1 LRRGTDAHRFTDLG
15 VPAQWGHLL
24 FRNDA
29 PPARKLATLQGIA
42 IAFCVMVAAALGG
55 RGEATAA
62 LFGGLAVFLPSRWF
76 WRWAQRMSGNTDARK
91 ALGALYVAELGKLVL
106 VGLMLWVGALLF
118 GGHYLALMLTC
129 MACLAM
135 NWVLLAVARFD

>member
-1 LRRGTDAHRFTDLG
+1 M
-15 VPAQWGHLL
+15 

-29 PPARKLATLQGIA
+29 PPARKLATLQGLA
-42 IAFCVMVAAALGG
+42 IALCVSVAAWLGG

-62 LFGGLAVFLPSRWF
+62 LFGGLAVFLPSLWF
-76 WRWAQRMSGNTDARK
+76 WRRAQASSGSTDAK
-91 ALGALYVAELGKLVL
+91 QALGALYVAEIGKLVL
-106 VGLMLWVGALLF
+106 VGLMLWLGALLF
-118 GGHYLALMLTC
+118 RTHYLALMLTC

>member
-1 LRRGTDAHRFTDLG
+1 MGAP
-15 VPAQWGHLL
+15 V

-29 PPARKLATLQGIA
+29 PPARKLATLQGMA
-42 IAFCVMVAAALGG
+42 IAVCVAVAAAIGG

-62 LFGGLAVFLPSRWF
+62 LFGGLAVFLPSLWF
-76 WRWAQRMSGNTDARK
+76 WRRAQKSSGTTDAK
-91 ALGALYVAELGKLVL
+91 QALGALYVAEVGKLVL
-106 VGLMLWVGALLF
+106 VGFMLYVGALVF
-118 GGHYLALMLTC
+118 KAHYLALMLTC

>member
-1 LRRGTDAHRFTDLG
+1 MQSA
-15 VPAQWGHLL
+15 WGHPL

-42 IAFCVMVAAALGG
+42 IAVCVTVAAAIGG

-62 LFGGLAVFLPSRWF
+62 LFGGLAVFLPSLWF
-76 WRWAQRMSGNTDARK
+76 WRRAQASSGNTDARK
-91 ALGALYVAELGKLVL
+91 ALGALYVAEIGKLVL
-106 VGLMLWVGALLF
+106 VGLMLWLGALLF
-118 GGHYLALMLTC
+118 RQHYLALMLTC

>member
-1 LRRGTDAHRFTDLG
+1 MGAP
-15 VPAQWGHLL
+15 V

-29 PPARKLATLQGIA
+29 PPARKLATLQGMA
-42 IAFCVMVAAALGG
+42 IAVCVTVAAAIGG

-62 LFGGLAVFLPSRWF
+62 LFGGLAVFLPSLWF
-76 WRWAQRMSGNTDARK
+76 WRRAQKSSGTTDAK
-91 ALGALYVAELGKLVL
+91 QALGALYVAEVGKLVL
-106 VGLMLWVGALLF
+106 VGLMLYVGALVF
-118 GGHYLALMLTC
+118 KAHYLALMLTC